1 MEQIP
6 TIVIVSIAL
15 ALIAPVVYSVS
26 MVQGVSKPARMTRF
40 IVWLAATIS
49 FVSLWADGSQGAI
62 WIAGVFA
69 IRNAFLLIM
78 SFRYGLGGW
87 TSIDKVCLVLAI
99 IGLVGWQVFGDPLIA
114 LIFAIFA
121 DFVGFIPAFIKTY
134 RLPKSEGP
142 WFYYIE
148 TIAVL
153 LNIIFIGAWSVDLL
167 FPGYILLSN
176 VIMIGLIYK
185 IPQFVF
191 TKIQS

>member
-1 MEQIP
+1 M
-6 TIVIVSIAL
+6 VSIVL
-15 ALIAPVVYSVS
+15 ALIAPAVYALS
-26 MVQGVSKPARMTRF
+26 MIHGVSKPARMTRF

-49 FVSLWADGSQGAI
+49 FVSLWAEGSQGAV

-69 IRNAFLLIM
+69 VRNAFLFIM
-78 SFRYGLGGW
+78 SFRYGIGGW
-87 TSIDKVCLVLAI
+87 TSVDKACLLLAI
-99 IGLVGWQVFGDPLIA
+99 IGLVGWQIFGDPLIA

-134 RLPKSEGP
+134 KLPKSEGP

-148 TIAVL
+148 TVAVI

-176 VIMIGLIYK
+176 IVLLGLIYK
-185 IPQFVF
+185 IHQTVF
-191 TKIQS
+191 TKIHT